1 MNILPL
7 SNSETSAFCSQIAMI
22 LKSGISST
30 EGIAIML
37 EDTDKNDEKQL
48 LTTIYDTLTQTGSL
62 HEALQE
68 THAFPDYMLSMVD
81 IGERTGRLDEVM
93 GSLADY
99 YEKEAGLAQTIKNAI
114 TYPCIMIFMMLA
126 VILILITKVMPVFE
140 QVFLQLGTRMS
151 GPSRV
156 ILNIGTFL
164 NTHSIVLIIIIVVLI
179 ATAIVLIKTK
189 IGQNFISKLAARFGG
204 NKNLSEKIS
213 AYRFAGGMALTLSSG
228 LTPEECLNLA
238 SSLIDDG
245 AYKDK
250 IKTCQQAIEN
260 GEDLYQS
267 LLSCGVFSGIYTRMA
282 AIAARTGMMEEMMLK
297 IAAHFEEEIDQKIAR
312 ILAIIEPTLVII
324 LSVIVGIILLSVML
338 PLMSIMS
345 TL

>member
-48 LTTIYDTLTQTGSL
+48 LTTIYDTLTQTGNL

-204 NKNLSEKIS
+204 SKNLSEKIS

>member
-179 ATAIVLIKTK
+179 AT
-189 IGQNFISKLAARFGG
+189 GDCSDQ
-204 NKNLSEKIS
+204 NKNRTEFYQQTGCPFWRQQKFIRKNICLSFC
-213 AYRFAGGMALTLSSG
+213 RRHGTH
-228 LTPEECLNLA
+228 T
-238 SSLIDDG
+238 
-245 AYKDK
+245 
-250 IKTCQQAIEN
+250 QQWS
-260 GEDLYQS
+260 DS
-267 LLSCGVFSGIYTRMA
+267 RRMFKPC
-282 AIAARTGMMEEMMLK
+282 IFT
-297 IAAHFEEEIDQKIAR
+297 D
-312 ILAIIEPTLVII
+312 
-324 LSVIVGIILLSVML
+324 
-338 PLMSIMS
+338 
-345 TL
+345 

>member
-238 SSLIDDG
+238 SSMIDDG

>member
-204 NKNLSEKIS
+204 SKNLSEKIS
-213 AYRFAGGMALTLSSG
+213 AYRFASGMALTLSSG

-250 IKTCQQAIEN
+250 IKTCQQAVEN

>member
-48 LTTIYDTLTQTGSL
+48 LTTIYDTLTQTGNL

-179 ATAIVLIKTK
+179 AIAIILIKTK

-204 NKNLSEKIS
+204 SKNLSEKIS

-250 IKTCQQAIEN
+250 IKTCQQAVEN

-267 LLSCGVFSGIYTRMA
+267 LLTCGVFSGVYTRMA

>member
-267 LLSCGVFSGIYTRMA
+267 LLSCGVFSGVYTRMA
-282 AIAARTGMMEEMMLK
+282 AIAARTGMMLK

>member
-48 LTTIYDTLTQTGSL
+48 LTTIYDTLTQTGNL

-204 NKNLSEKIS
+204 SKNLSEKIS

-267 LLSCGVFSGIYTRMA
+267 LLSCGVFSGVYTRMA

-338 PLMSIMS
+338 PLMNIMS

>member
-48 LTTIYDTLTQTGSL
+48 LTTIYDTLTQTGNL

-204 NKNLSEKIS
+204 SKNLSEKIS

-250 IKTCQQAIEN
+250 IKTCQQAVEN

-267 LLSCGVFSGIYTRMA
+267 LLSCGVFSGVYTRMA

-338 PLMSIMS
+338 PLMNIMS

>member
-179 ATAIVLIKTK
+179 AIAIILIKTK

-204 NKNLSEKIS
+204 SKNLSEKIS

-250 IKTCQQAIEN
+250 IKTCQQAVEN

-267 LLSCGVFSGIYTRMA
+267 LLTCGVFSGVYTRMA

-297 IAAHFEEEIDQKIAR
+297 IAAHFEEEIDQKISR

>member
-30 EGIAIML
+30 EGIAIMM

-48 LTTIYDTLTQTGSL
+48 LTTIYNTLTQTGNL
-62 HEALQE
+62 HESLLE

-93 GSLADY
+93 SSLADY

-126 VILILITKVMPVFE
+126 VILILITKVMPVFD
-140 QVFLQLGTRMS
+140 QVFTQLGTHMS

-164 NTHSIVLIIIIVVLI
+164 NTHSIVLIIIVVALI
-179 ATAIVLIKTK
+179 ACAVVLIKTK
-189 IGQNFISKLAARFGG
+189 AGQNLLGRLAAHFGG
-204 NKNLSEKIS
+204 NRNLSEKIS

-228 LTPEECLNLA
+228 LTPEECLSLA
-238 SSLIDDG
+238 SSLIEDG
-245 AYKDK
+245 AYKEK
-250 IKTCQQAIEN
+250 IKACQTAVEN

-267 LLSCGVFSGIYTRMA
+267 LLSCGVFSGVYTRMA
-282 AIAARTGMMEEMMLK
+282 AIAARTGMMEEMMQK
-297 IAAHFEEEIDQKIAR
+297 IAAHFEEEIDQKISR

-338 PLMSIMS
+338 PLMNIMS

>member
-48 LTTIYDTLTQTGSL
+48 LTTIYDTLTQTGNL

-164 NTHSIVLIIIIVVLI
+164 NTHSIVLIIIIVILI

-204 NKNLSEKIS
+204 SKNLSEKIS

-250 IKTCQQAIEN
+250 IKTCQQAVEN

-267 LLSCGVFSGIYTRMA
+267 LLSCGVFSGVYTRMA

>member
-267 LLSCGVFSGIYTRMA
+267 LLSCGVFSGVYTRMA

>member
-204 NKNLSEKIS
+204 SKNLSEKIS

-267 LLSCGVFSGIYTRMA
+267 LLSCGVFSGVYTRMA

>member
-22 LKSGISST
+22 LKSGISYT

-48 LTTIYDTLTQTGSL
+48 LTTIYDTLTQTGNL

-68 THAFPDYMLSMVD
+68 IHAFPDYMLSMVD

-204 NKNLSEKIS
+204 SKNLSEKIS

-267 LLSCGVFSGIYTRMA
+267 LLSCGVFSGVYTRMA

>member
-1 MNILPL
+1 MKLYLIVILILSLFMLLFPL
-7 SNSETSAFCSQIAMI
+7 AMSADKSSKTELTAAQYSEALSEPTSQEEESEKSETIKVFRTQ
-22 LKSGISST
+22 SGRVIDV
-30 EGIAIML
+30 AL
-37 EDTDKNDEKQL
+37 
-48 LTTIYDTLTQTGSL
+48 YDYVVGCV
-62 HEALQE
+62 A
-68 THAFPDYMLSMVD
+68 
-81 IGERTGRLDEVM
+81 GEM
-93 GSLADY
+93 PDY

-204 NKNLSEKIS
+204 SKNLSEKIS

>member
-1 MNILPL
+1 MNITPL
-7 SNSETSAFCSQIAMI
+7 SNSETAAFCSQMTMI

-30 EGIAIML
+30 EGIAMMT
-37 EDTDKNDEKQL
+37 EDSEKNDEKQL
-48 LTTIYDTLTQTGSL
+48 LTAIDRTLGETGSL
-62 HEALQE
+62 HAALTD
-68 THAFPDYMLSMVD
+68 THAFPDYMLAMVD

-93 GSLADY
+93 QALADY
-99 YEKEAGLAQTIKNAI
+99 YEKEADLALTIKNAI
-114 TYPCIMIFMMLA
+114 SYPCIMIFMMLA
-126 VILILITKVMPVFE
+126 VILILITKVMPIFE

-156 ILNIGTFL
+156 LLNIGTFL
-164 NTHSIVLIIIIVVLI
+164 NHHSIVLITV
-179 ATAIVLIKTK
+179 IVLL
-189 IGQNFISKLAARFGG
+189 LAAVILLLFTKAGQHILTSWAARLGG

-213 AYRFAGGMALTLSSG
+213 AYRFANGMALTLSSG
-228 LTPEECLNLA
+228 LTPEECLNLTA
-238 SSLIDDG
+238 ALVTKG
-245 AYKDK
+245 TYREK
-250 IKTCQQAIEN
+250 IEACKKAVAE

-267 LLSCGVFSGIYTRMA
+267 LLSCGVFSGVYTRMA
-282 AIAARTGMMEEMMLK
+282 SIAARTGMMDEMMHK
-297 IAAHFEEEIDQKIAR
+297 IAEHFEAEVDQKISG

>member
-1 MNILPL
+1 MNILSL

-48 LTTIYDTLTQTGSL
+48 LTTIYDTLTQTGNL

-204 NKNLSEKIS
+204 SKNLSEKIS

-250 IKTCQQAIEN
+250 IKTCQQAVEN

-267 LLSCGVFSGIYTRMA
+267 LLSCGVFSGVYTRMA

>member
-48 LTTIYDTLTQTGSL
+48 LTTIYDTLTQTGNL

-179 ATAIVLIKTK
+179 AIAIILIKTK

-204 NKNLSEKIS
+204 SKNLSEKIC

-250 IKTCQQAIEN
+250 IKTCQQAVEN

-267 LLSCGVFSGIYTRMA
+267 LLSCGVFSGVYTRMA

>member
-151 GPSRV
+151 GLSRV

-189 IGQNFISKLAARFGG
+189 IGQNFISKLAAGFGG
-204 NKNLSEKIS
+204 SKNLSEKIS

-250 IKTCQQAIEN
+250 IKTCQQAVEK

-267 LLSCGVFSGIYTRMA
+267 LLTCGVFSGVYTRMA

>member
-48 LTTIYDTLTQTGSL
+48 LTTIYDTLTQTGNL

-204 NKNLSEKIS
+204 SKNLSEKIS

-267 LLSCGVFSGIYTRMA
+267 LLSCGVFSGVYTRMA